1 MYQTYYNLKAKPFQM
16 STDPKFLWLGE
27 KHKEALATLK
37 YAIAE
42 NKGVL
47 ALTGDVGTG
56 KTTLI
61 NALIQS
67 LGEDVISATIYDP
80 SLGMLDFFNIVA
92 DAFNLPK
99 KFSNKGEFLIY
110 LRQFLIKALEKK
122 QKVLLIIDEAQT
134 ISPEL
139 LEEIR
144 LLSNLEE
151 KHTRLLNIFFVG
163 QNEFVDILQERKN
176 RALRQRITINYNI
189 ESLTET
195 ETETYIKYRLRIA
208 GTKALVFDAGA
219 IREIFTFSGGYPRLI
234 NIICDHALLSGFVKE
249 VEIISTDVIKECKKE
264 LRLSEWDSGP
274 DINAF
279 KEDGKDG
286 HEKVEISEKDAES
299 SDDEDAP
306 IRLTRGLYREAP
318 TFEPEKKP
326 FSPFVLAVAVIVL
339 IGGIVGYV
347 YYNAEKGKNTR
358 PGAATLKQNQ
368 VPYSKQLDSKKN
380 DGIIVPPT
388 QNTPD
393 VQPGKKVDEMLS
405 SGTTPETEMESGL
418 LKDMVSEEMKSLDRL
433 SSDQTADDID
443 IKDEAGEQ
451 ELKNDESKPAAEI
464 PASEKEPD
472 KMQKQSKLPEKP
484 QTRPIASK
492 TSKKYETKQKTST
505 VKVASKSS
513 EVVKKPLTGSVKD
526 KQAVKIKK
534 PKSSIKPLAAKTG
547 TSEKMKAPVKK
558 ALKTSTGQMD
568 LKFRLQT
575 FLADYSRAYENKKL
589 DKFTTFF
596 TSDAVEDGKPFRSQ
610 LPKYRRNFEIID
622 SLNYKIDL
630 HNYSVQKDSG
640 LVRVEGI
647 FYARTRLVNETDK
660 WRQSTGGIL
669 MELASHGDSFR
680 IKRLGSIERGAVKIA
695 SSASVQKAAP
705 PGNAS
710 SPVRQESPF
719 PSFEDLPSRLRAF
732 LVDYSNAYESKKIDN
747 FVAFFTPDALEKGQP
762 FSSLIPKYRRNFELI
777 DALNYRIDLKRY
789 AIQEN
794 IGLIRIEATVQ
805 VRVRLAQEGGKW
817 RQSSS
822 GITME
827 LEVYGDS
834 FRIRRLDY

>member
-219 IREIFTFSGGYPRLI
+219 IREIFAFSGGYPRLI

-306 IRLTRGLYREAP
+306 IRLTRGLYRERHS
-318 TFEPEKKP
+318 
-326 FSPFVLAVAVIVL
+326 SP
-339 IGGIVGYV
+339 
-347 YYNAEKGKNTR
+347 
-358 PGAATLKQNQ
+358 
-368 VPYSKQLDSKKN
+368 KKN
-380 DGIIVPPT
+380 
-388 QNTPD
+388 
-393 VQPGKKVDEMLS
+393 
-405 SGTTPETEMESGL
+405 
-418 LKDMVSEEMKSLDRL
+418 
-433 SSDQTADDID
+433 
-443 IKDEAGEQ
+443 
-451 ELKNDESKPAAEI
+451 
-464 PASEKEPD
+464 
-472 KMQKQSKLPEKP
+472 
-484 QTRPIASK
+484 
-492 TSKKYETKQKTST
+492 
-505 VKVASKSS
+505 
-513 EVVKKPLTGSVKD
+513 
-526 KQAVKIKK
+526 
-534 PKSSIKPLAAKTG
+534 PLAHL
-547 TSEKMKAPVKK
+547 S
-558 ALKTSTGQMD
+558 
-568 LKFRLQT
+568 
-575 FLADYSRAYENKKL
+575 
-589 DKFTTFF
+589 
-596 TSDAVEDGKPFRSQ
+596 
-610 LPKYRRNFEIID
+610 
-622 SLNYKIDL
+622 
-630 HNYSVQKDSG
+630 
-640 LVRVEGI
+640 
-647 FYARTRLVNETDK
+647 
-660 WRQSTGGIL
+660 
-669 MELASHGDSFR
+669 
-680 IKRLGSIERGAVKIA
+680 
-695 SSASVQKAAP
+695 
-705 PGNAS
+705 
-710 SPVRQESPF
+710 
-719 PSFEDLPSRLRAF
+719 
-732 LVDYSNAYESKKIDN
+732 
-747 FVAFFTPDALEKGQP
+747 
-762 FSSLIPKYRRNFELI
+762 
-777 DALNYRIDLKRY
+777 
-789 AIQEN
+789 
-794 IGLIRIEATVQ
+794 
-805 VRVRLAQEGGKW
+805 
-817 RQSSS
+817 
-822 GITME
+822 
-827 LEVYGDS
+827 
-834 FRIRRLDY
+834 